1 MLLCKAAAATCC
13 LNWALWATIVS
24 LNLCS
29 QIQKFVVSFISILKT
44 TMATFSLEV
53 AGDIQYWHQ
62 DYQFFPHKCL
72 IMEHVDK
79 DASSFMW
86 ICQFKATAEAASL
99 TFLSGSW
106 WSSFRSRWRPSTLR
120 YRSHRKL
127 PRGTGAPIDMRR
139 TDTIFI

>member
-1 MLLCKAAAATCC
+1 MLLCKAAAAKCC

-29 QIQKFVVSFISILKT
+29 QMQKFVIGFISFLKT
-44 TMATFSLEV
+44 PLAIFSLEA
-53 AGDIQYWHQ
+53 AGDIRYWHH
-62 DYQFFPHKCL
+62 DYQFSPHKCL
-72 IMEHVDK
+72 IMEHVDT
-79 DASSFMW
+79 DASGFMW
-86 ICQFKATAEAASL
+86 ICQLPATAEAASL

-120 YRSHRKL
+120 YRSHRK
-127 PRGTGAPIDMRR
+127 PPHGTSAPIDIWR